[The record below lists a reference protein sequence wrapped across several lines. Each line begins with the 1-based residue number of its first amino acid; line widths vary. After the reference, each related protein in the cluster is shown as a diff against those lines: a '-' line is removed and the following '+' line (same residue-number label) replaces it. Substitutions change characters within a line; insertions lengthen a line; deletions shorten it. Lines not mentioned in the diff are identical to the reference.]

1 MEYHHKKLLTIV
13 CEAVLEERLSRDVRR
28 LGAHGH
34 TVTDARG
41 GGLHGSKHGT
51 WSFDRNIRV
60 EVICDDAV
68 ADAIASHVAERYARD
83 YGLVLYVSDVGVMRP
98 ERF

>member
-34 TVTDARG
+34 TVTDAV
-41 GGLHGSKHGT
+41 H
-51 WSFDRNIRV
+51 
-60 EVICDDAV
+60 AV
-68 ADAIASHVAERYARD
+68 SHTHLTLPTNRIV
-83 YGLVLYVSDVGVMRP
+83 
-98 ERF
+98 